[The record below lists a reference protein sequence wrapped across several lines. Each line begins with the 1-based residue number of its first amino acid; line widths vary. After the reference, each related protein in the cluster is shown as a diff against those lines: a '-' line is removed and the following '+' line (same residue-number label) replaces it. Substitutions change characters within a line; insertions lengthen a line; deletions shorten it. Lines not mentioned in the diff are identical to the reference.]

1 MVHWAF
7 LILAFSVGIATGA
20 IAYQFMRAVSK
31 VYQAIQD
38 AAKGWC
44 PT

>member
-7 LILAFSVGIATGA
+7 LILAFSVGIAIGV
-20 IAYQFMRAVSK
+20 IAYRFIRTVAK

-38 AAKGWC
+38 AAKAWRL
-44 PT
+44 T